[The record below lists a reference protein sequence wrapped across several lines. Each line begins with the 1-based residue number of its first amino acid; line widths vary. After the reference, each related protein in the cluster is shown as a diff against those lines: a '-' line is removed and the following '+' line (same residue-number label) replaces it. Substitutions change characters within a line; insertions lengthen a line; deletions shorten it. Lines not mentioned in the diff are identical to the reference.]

1 MCALPLVLNFKRRGG
16 EGGVRSRGKE
26 WNRLEDLL
34 CFPLLSVIL
43 RHLICILR
51 EEGAD
56 REPWDWGEGR
66 REGVGAEGAR

>member
-1 MCALPLVLNFKRRGG
+1 MCALPLVLNFKNRGV
-16 EGGVRSRGKE
+16 GGRSRGKE
-26 WNRLEDLL
+26 WKRLEDLL
-34 CFPLLSVIL
+34 CFPLLSAIL

-66 REGVGAEGAR
+66 R